1 MPIHFHALLA
11 PLLLAVTRPPAP
23 ADTTPGYLQLGFEL
37 LRRRLGATPADNV
50 SLSPAS
56 AGFALSVAALGARE
70 QTQSEILR
78 VLGFTGRLPGAV
90 AQANQQWIAALS
102 EQKDVQLEIAN
113 AIWVDQRFVVDSSYA
128 RRMAQAFQAQVGSAV
143 LRTPAG
149 IAEINRWVAQH
160 THDRIEKILD
170 QPRPNSAA
178 FIANATYFKGTW
190 LKQFAKDATGPKPFY
205 ESPGSPRDVPTMHAT
220 LDASYARAGTV
231 QLARLP
237 YLGGRFEMV
246 IVLPDSSVPLTQ
258 ITTQLTDSIWQHW
271 MDQTRPAELE
281 VALPRFKLETDT
293 SLRPDLEALGMKLP
307 FDPER
312 ADFGPM
318 FAGHMAKTFIS
329 EVRQKTWI
337 AVDEEGTEAAAATG
351 VRVGITSARVDQPIP
366 FVVNRPFIYA
376 LRDGRTGLLLFLGVV
391 RRL

>member
-23 ADTTPGYLQLGFEL
+23 ADTTPGYLQFGFEL

-50 SLSPAS
+50 SLSPVS
-56 AGFALSVAALGARE
+56 AGFALSVAALGARD

-78 VLGFTGRLPGAV
+78 VLGFTGRRPDAV
-90 AQANQQWIAALS
+90 AQANKQWIAALS
-102 EQKDVQLEIAN
+102 DQKDVQLEIAN
-113 AIWVDQRFVVDSSYA
+113 AIWVDQRFAVDSGYA
-128 RRMAQAFQAQVGSAV
+128 RRMAQAFHTQIASAP
-143 LRTPAG
+143 LRTPGG
-149 IAEINRWVAQH
+149 IAQINRWVAQH
-160 THDRIEKILD
+160 THNRIEKILD

-190 LKQFAKDATGPKPFY
+190 LKQFAKDATRPKPFY
-205 ESPGSPRDVPTMHAT
+205 QSPGSPRDVPTMHAT
-220 LDASYARAGTV
+220 LDASYARAGNV

-246 IVLPDSSVPLTQ
+246 IVLADSSTPLTQ
-258 ITTQLTDSIWQHW
+258 ITQQLTDSIWQRW
-271 MDQTRPAELE
+271 MGQTKPAELE
-281 VALPRFKLETDT
+281 VALPRFKLETDM

-312 ADFGPM
+312 ADFSPM
-318 FAGHMAKTFIS
+318 FVGHLERTFIS

-351 VRVGITSARVDQPIP
+351 VSLGLTSARIERPIP

-376 LRDGRTGLLLFLGVV
+376 LRDARTGLLLFLGVV
-391 RRL
+391 GRL

>member
-1 MPIHFHALLA
+1 MPIHFHALLG
-11 PLLLAVTRPPAP
+11 PLLLAVARPPAP
-23 ADTTPGYLQLGFEL
+23 ADTVPGYLHFGFEL
-37 LRRRLGATPADNV
+37 LRRRLGVTSADNV
-50 SLSPAS
+50 SISPVS
-56 AGFALSVAALGARE
+56 AGFALSVAALGARD

-78 VLGFTGRLPGAV
+78 VLGFGGQQPDTV
-90 AQANQQWIAALS
+90 AQANKHWIGALS
-102 EQKDVQLEIAN
+102 DQKDVQLEIAN

-128 RRMAQAFQAQVGSAV
+128 SRMAQAFHTEVASAP

-149 IAEINRWVAQH
+149 IAQVNRWVAQH

-170 QPRPNSAA
+170 EPRPNSAA

-190 LKQFAKDATGPKPFY
+190 LKQFAKDATRPRPFY
-205 ESPGSPRDVPTMHAT
+205 ESSGSPRDVPTMHAT
-220 LDASYARAGTV
+220 LDASYARAGNV

-237 YLGGRFEMV
+237 YLGSRFEMV
-246 IVLPDSSVPLTQ
+246 IVLPDSSVPLPQ
-258 ITTQLTDSIWQHW
+258 ITSQLTDSIWQHW
-271 MDQTRPAELE
+271 MGQTRTAELE
-281 VALPRFKLETDT
+281 VALPRFKLETDM

-312 ADFGPM
+312 ADFAPM
-318 FAGHMAKTFIS
+318 FAGRVGKTFIS

-351 VRVGITSARVDQPIP
+351 VTVGVTSARIERPIP

-376 LRDGRTGLLLFLGVV
+376 LRDARTGLLLFLGVV
-391 RRL
+391 RHL

>member
-56 AGFALSVAALGARE
+56 AGFALSVAALGAR
-70 QTQSEILR
+70 SR
-78 VLGFTGRLPGAV
+78 PSRRSCGSGFTGRLPGAV

-113 AIWVDQRFVVDSSYA
+113 AIWVDQRFVVDSS
-128 RRMAQAFQAQVGSAV
+128 
-143 LRTPAG
+143 TPAG
-149 IAEINRWVAQH
+149 WRRRSRPRLDPPYCGRRPASRRSTAGRPAYSRP
-160 THDRIEKILD
+160 DREDLD

-246 IVLPDSSVPLTQ
+246 IVLPDSSVPLTR
-258 ITTQLTDSIWQHW
+258 S
-271 MDQTRPAELE
+271 RPSS
-281 VALPRFKLETDT
+281 PIR
-293 SLRPDLEALGMKLP
+293 SGNIGWIRQ
-307 FDPER
+307 
-312 ADFGPM
+312 GPPSSRSPCP
-318 FAGHMAKTFIS
+318 I
-329 EVRQKTWI
+329 Q
-337 AVDEEGTEAAAATG
+337 
-351 VRVGITSARVDQPIP
+351 ARDRHEPAP
-366 FVVNRPFIYA
+366 
-376 LRDGRTGLLLFLGVV
+376 
-391 RRL
+391 